1 MTALPPDGQT
11 FHQSIWA
18 GFQGFDLSVKLLLSV
33 PRRNAGLSNQ
43 RFEAFFVCAMSS
55 KIVIMRLPRLFS
67 HSALDLDG
75 SDVGALLA
83 STCFAGQM
91 QVGIVFLV
99 FWLFWYH
106 HTVGSDIG
114 MSSSVSLLQQV

>member
-43 RFEAFFVCAMSS
+43 RFHHGTGSLNSRSIGLGGFNGFLIGQTHLSTSQVVKNKNEKLNDHRQHS
-55 KIVIMRLPRLFS
+55 KAVLKKNLAKKLF
-67 HSALDLDG
+67 DYDRE
-75 SDVGALLA
+75 VR
-83 STCFAGQM
+83 
-91 QVGIVFLV
+91 
-99 FWLFWYH
+99 
-106 HTVGSDIG
+106 
-114 MSSSVSLLQQV
+114 